1 MDLMQ
6 IAKFCSISAA
16 RRVKWTEQKRFYK
29 IRHGILIY
37 DSLHSI
43 EKAKEVRVYLCNV
56 KGKVIRAKACIHANQ
71 NSTSLI
77 WPIERNQV

>member
-6 IAKFCSISAA
+6 IAKFCSIYAA
-16 RRVKWTEQKRFYK
+16 RRVKWTEKKRFYK

-43 EKAKEVRVYLCNV
+43 EKAKELRVYLYIMWKESYPS
-56 KGKVIRAKACIHANQ
+56 KGVYSRKSK
-71 NSTSLI
+71 
-77 WPIERNQV
+77 